1 MRCSTVGDLTLANLL
16 SSASI
21 WSTFI
26 CLHLV
31 IVQFSTL
38 LCIDKDECRG
48 VNGLTVL
55 NGDIWRLQGIQRIND
70 SLQEDSAGQ
79 DIE

>member
-1 MRCSTVGDLTLANLL
+1 MMHDSGRYLVWCSTVGDLTLANLL
-16 SSASI
+16 NSASI

-38 LCIDKDECRG
+38 LCIDKEFIG
-48 VNGLTVL
+48 VNGLRTL
-55 NGDIWRLQGIQRIND
+55 NGDI
-70 SLQEDSAGQ
+70 
-79 DIE
+79 